1 MKMSEIQRMAETLRI
16 HQSDLPDDEAVKIAS
31 EQMGI
36 RLDRVYQEMEMDDP
50 YVDTHEDPGSYPQMV
65 QLHSHSFYEVLYIC
79 GGTVQY
85 LIGTERYRLQP
96 GDVVLVPPGISHRPL
111 PSEDASTLYR
121 RYVLWLSTDFVRL
134 IAPFFPR
141 EGFSCP
147 SLLRTAGT
155 KWNTLGA
162 RFRAG
167 IREAE
172 RKKPGWQAALYANT
186 VELLVQFY
194 RVVLNEHSHAP
205 ASEKPELLDQILAY
219 VEENL
224 NSKITLTETARR
236 FYVSEST
243 ISSLFRREMGV
254 SFHRCITQRRLITA
268 KNLILSGIAMDAVAE
283 TAGFNDYSAF
293 YRAFRGEFG
302 ISPRQFRDQQRK
314 NE

>member
-1 MKMSEIQRMAETLRI
+1 MKKSEIQQMAAALHIRQDMI
-16 HQSDLPDDEAVKIAS
+16 PDEAAIQAAS
-31 EQMGI
+31 EKMGI
-36 RLDRVYQEMEMDDP
+36 QLDRVYQEMEMDDP
-50 YVDTHEDPGSYPQMV
+50 YVDTHEDPGGYPQMV

-79 GGTVQY
+79 SGTVQY
-85 LIGTERYRLQP
+85 LIGTERYRLQQ
-96 GDVVLVPPGISHRPL
+96 GDVILVPPGISHRPMAI
-111 PSEDASTLYR
+111 EASASPYR
-121 RYVLWLSTDFVRL
+121 RYVLWLSPEFVRI

-141 EGFSCP
+141 EGFTCP

-224 NSKITLTETARR
+224 NSKITLTETARS

-254 SFHRCITQRRLITA
+254 SFHRCITQRRLIAA
-268 KNLILSGIAMDAVAE
+268 KNLILGGCAMDAVAE

-293 YRAFRGEFG
+293 YRAFRSEFG
-302 ISPRQFRDQQRK
+302 ISPRQFREQQRK